1 MAEQA
6 DEGPVRVLFVCTA
19 NICRSAY
26 AEALARHLL
35 AGDPTVEV
43 ASAGTLGWTDQPM
56 DAEMAA
62 VLAERSVDPAG
73 HRSRRLTPAMVD
85 EADLVLTAEVAHRAW
100 VLEQRPAAFR
110 RVLTLGQLA
119 ATFEDLDP
127 DLRGRDLLDAAARAL
142 RPAVPG
148 DDVADP
154 YRRGR
159 AAAEAAADQIET
171 LLGRFLH
178 RLSSRA

>member
-1 MAEQA
+1 MAERA
-6 DEGPVRVLFVCTA
+6 EAGPVRVLFVCTA

-26 AEALARHLL
+26 AEVLARHLL
-35 AGDPTVEV
+35 EGDPTVEV

-62 VLAERSVDPAG
+62 LLAERSVDPAG

-85 EADLVLTAEVAHRAW
+85 AADLVLTAEVAHRTW

-119 ATFEDLDP
+119 ATAEDLDA
-127 DLRGRDLLDAAARAL
+127 DLRGRELLEAAGRAL
-142 RPAVPG
+142 RPAVPE
-148 DDVADP
+148 DDVPDP

-159 AAAEAAADQIET
+159 AAAEAAAQRIEA
-171 LLGRFLH
+171 LLERFLH

>member
-1 MAEQA
+1 MVERM

-35 AGDPTVEV
+35 ADDPTVEV

-56 DAEMAA
+56 DADMAA
-62 VLAERSVDPAG
+62 LLADRSVDPSG
-73 HRSRRLTPAMVD
+73 HRSRGLTPAMVD

-100 VLEQRPAAFR
+100 VLEQRPGSFR
-110 RVLTLGQLA
+110 RVLTLGQLVRTLQDVDA
-119 ATFEDLDP
+119 
-127 DLRGRDLLDAAARAL
+127 DLRGRDLLEAAARAL
-142 RPAVPG
+142 KPAATA
-148 DDVADP
+148 DDVPDP

-159 AAAEAAADQIET
+159 AAAEAAADQIDAM
-171 LLGRFLH
+171 LGRFLH
-178 RLSSRA
+178 RLSARG